1 MKKQIEEKDT
11 RLQRAS
17 SVQKIIR
24 TNGYKILLKE
34 WKSIKEQA
42 FADLI
47 NQDYDKDTI
56 LLRQKIYIM
65 IKKWIDIPNSIIA
78 EGDTAITE
86 SKIPEPEGNFVKR
99 AVKFIGR
106 RDNIDGNNRETAKT

>member
-1 MKKQIEEKDT
+1 MAKEPQDK

-17 SVQKIIR
+17 AVQKIIR

-65 IKKWIDIPNSIIA
+65 IKKWIDIPKAIIA
-78 EGDTAITE
+78 GGETAITD
-86 SKIPEPEGNFVKR
+86 SKEPEPQGNFIKR